1 MSYKE
6 LEREK
11 QKTEQI
17 LAETQATNEQLQQI
31 LQLDKQFKELSNSS
45 VLGYDEEKKMF
56 FAKDFVGVEIF
67 NPNDDNIKPE
77 YLDKVRE
84 VGEALKVILHKLHEE
99 NPRFSYQLV
108 IEGTA
113 AIKWDQKAA
122 GTYNPDNQE
131 MYWLSYRRALALY
144 NKWRSQGLNLRNYNT
159 EIIIAGSGFNGINRD
174 NRVED
179 NNKRFIIQIIPK
191 VSRPN
196 PEITNPSEYVRVSE
210 TNKLKIYYPQYSK
223 IDLICGEIP
232 KKSDENVIMTCA
244 AAYTVKC
251 EDSFSHSNI
260 IGDHVS
266 NGSRF
271 SGAPSKTYRGA
282 FAFYDGAPHFAYNN
296 WNNEFKEA
304 SSKGGCGFAQD
315 MMIHNGKITDYWR
328 DNASS
333 TEFRALCQIGGKIAI
348 VDSKGIQKFG
358 DFVDELSKLGVTEA
372 IYLDMGNWKHSWYRD
387 SNGMAVDIY
396 PNPNK
401 YATNWITFYK

>member
-31 LQLDKQFKELSNSS
+31 LQLDQQFKELSNSS

-77 YLDKVRE
+77 YLDKVKE
-84 VGEALKVILHKLHEE
+84 VGEALKIILEKLHSE

-113 AIKWDQKAA
+113 AIKWDQKVA
-122 GTYNPDNQE
+122 GTFNPDNQE

-191 VSRPN
+191 VSRP
-196 PEITNPSEYVRVSE
+196 
-210 TNKLKIYYPQYSK
+210 K
-223 IDLICGEIP
+223 
-232 KKSDENVIMTCA
+232 
-244 AAYTVKC
+244 
-251 EDSFSHSNI
+251 
-260 IGDHVS
+260 
-266 NGSRF
+266 
-271 SGAPSKTYRGA
+271 
-282 FAFYDGAPHFAYNN
+282 
-296 WNNEFKEA
+296 
-304 SSKGGCGFAQD
+304 
-315 MMIHNGKITDYWR
+315 
-328 DNASS
+328 
-333 TEFRALCQIGGKIAI
+333 
-348 VDSKGIQKFG
+348 
-358 DFVDELSKLGVTEA
+358 
-372 IYLDMGNWKHSWYRD
+372 
-387 SNGMAVDIY
+387 
-396 PNPNK
+396 PNK
-401 YATNWITFYK
+401 ESTTTPEQ